1 MEGPGGLAMR
11 EGQDFRTGEKSSVAE
26 AESPRKGEWES
37 QGGEVGRGPRGR
49 ASGAKVRRGFIL
61 KATGACAGP
70 RLGVATWSCV

>member
-1 MEGPGGLAMR
+1 MR

-26 AESPRKGEWES
+26 AESPRESECES

-61 KATGACAGP
+61 KATGVCAGARP
-70 RLGVATWSCV
+70 GVVAWSCV